1 MMDYA
6 AKKRTNVI
14 LLPRTIL
21 FRGEDQMILI
31 RCKVCKG
38 KAIVHARKELDVTMS
53 QLYCS
58 CKDPECG
65 HTFVMDLCFSHTL
78 SPSAQQ
84 AKDVVVSFLRALP
97 DAERQLMLANL

>member
-1 MMDYA
+1 MHVPA
-6 AKKRTNVI
+6 AKCRTNVI
-14 LLPRTIL
+14 LLPRTNL

-31 RCKVCKG
+31 KCKVCRG
-38 KAIVHARKELDVTMS
+38 KAIVQARKELDVTMS

-84 AKDVVVSFLRALP
+84 HKDVVVSFLRALP
-97 DAERQLMLANL
+97 EQERQLVFASL

>member
-1 MMDYA
+1 MRLVT
-6 AKKRTNVI
+6 AKYRTNVI
-14 LLPRTIL
+14 LLPRTNL

-31 RCKVCKG
+31 KCKVCKG
-38 KAIVHARKELDVTMS
+38 KAIVQARKELDVTMS

-84 AKDVVVSFLRALP
+84 HKDVVVSFLRALP
-97 DAERQLMLANL
+97 DTERQMMLASL

>member
-1 MMDYA
+1 MHMTA
-6 AKKRTNVI
+6 AKCRTNVI
-14 LLPRTIL
+14 LLPRTNF

-31 RCKVCKG
+31 KCKVCKG
-38 KAIVHARKELDVTMS
+38 KAIVNARKELDVTMS

-78 SPSAQQ
+78 SPSASQ
-84 AKDVVVSFLRALP
+84 AKEVVVSFLRALP
-97 DAERQLMLANL
+97 DTERQLMLAQF